1 MHELAIAENLLEMA
15 GQELR
20 RHGLRKLISLRVR
33 CGALAGV
40 LPEALEFAFSALAG
54 DSGETFRDVRLE
66 IVREPLLLR
75 CAGCGRDFT
84 TAPGSLFTSCPLC
97 GYEFFHQALSG
108 AEIFFERM
116 EAE

>member
-20 RHGLRKLISLRVR
+20 KRGLRRLLALRVR

-40 LPEALEFAFSALAG
+40 MPEALEFAFTALTREQGLEA
-54 DSGETFRDVRLE
+54 RLE
-66 IVREPLLLR
+66 IVREPLRLR
-75 CAGCGRDFT
+75 CAGCGREF
-84 TAPGSLFTSCPLC
+84 APAHGSLFTTCPFC
-97 GYEFFHQALSG
+97 GYEFFHQALDEADG
-108 AEIFFERM
+108 IFFDSM

>member
-20 RHGLRKLISLRVR
+20 KRGLSRLLALRVR

-40 LPEALEFAFSALAG
+40 MPEALEFAFAALAREQG
-54 DSGETFRDVRLE
+54 LEARLE
-66 IVREPLLLR
+66 IAREPLRLL
-75 CAGCGRDFT
+75 CSACGRDF
-84 TAPGSLFTSCPLC
+84 ASAQGSLFTACPFC
-97 GYEFFHQALSG
+97 GYEFFHQALG
-108 AEIFFERM
+108 EADGIFFDSM